1 MKVYEMENPRDTL
14 HQHFSLSEGCFEDK
28 YQPDKGNILWGI
40 REAILTPKS
49 LSSGDWYNTERSN
62 IVPSCSTLC
71 DRELAQIWQYSNLM
85 CR

>member
-1 MKVYEMENPRDTL
+1 MKVYEMEKSKRYSASAFQACQKL
-14 HQHFSLSEGCFEDK
+14 CFEDK

-62 IVPSCSTLC
+62 IVPSCSTLR
-71 DRELAQIWQYSNLM
+71 DRELAKNTAIL
-85 CR
+85 